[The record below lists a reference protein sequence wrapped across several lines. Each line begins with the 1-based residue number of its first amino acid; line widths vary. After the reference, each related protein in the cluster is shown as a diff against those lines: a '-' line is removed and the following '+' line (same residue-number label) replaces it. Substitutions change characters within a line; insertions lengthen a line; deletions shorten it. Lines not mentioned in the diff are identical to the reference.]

1 MNLTLSNTLDIMA
14 KQIKT
19 SITINASKEKV
30 WKILT
35 DFENYN
41 QWNSF
46 IKSVTGT
53 LKVGKHI
60 KVELQ
65 GMTFKPVVLTFN
77 ENSELKWLGHLW
89 FKGLFD
95 GEHKFKLT
103 DNGNGTTNFEHS
115 ENFSGILV
123 KLFSKKIDKDTK
135 NGFEQMNKELK
146 LRAEK

>member
-1 MNLTLSNTLDIMA
+1 MA

-19 SITINASKEKV
+19 SITINASKERV

-35 DFENYN
+35 DFENYPE
-41 QWNSF
+41 WNSF
-46 IKSVTGT
+46 IESVSGDV
-53 LKVGKHI
+53 KVGNQIQI
-60 KVELQ
+60 KLQ
-65 GMTFKPVVLTFN
+65 GMTFKPVILTLN
-77 ENSELKWLGHLW
+77 ENTELKWLGHLW

-103 DNGNGTTNFEHS
+103 DNGNGTTNFEQS

-123 KLFSKKIDKDTK
+123 KLFSKSLDKDTK

-146 LRAEK
+146 LRAEKH